1 MRSVFLILIFVFLTS
16 ISIPA
21 QQVKTKDD
29 YLPVPAIEQPLTNF
43 IPQKINPETGL
54 WISSA
59 GALLGISL
67 ATVMSYNTLNKTLD
81 DPGHQK
87 SQMGVPLIGLGLTLS
102 AVSSV
107 LIGFFLDEIKES
119 KSQEKSI
126 LKE

>member
-126 LKE
+126 SKE